1 MSPSSVSCG
10 LRATWWL
17 LDKFESHW
25 IRWCIVLLLYAEWT
39 TAFYRFSDVCRLSLT
54 RYVNQIRA
62 DEVLNWVF
70 CRWNFALCIFRQK
83 TNQNE
88 SCLKVKV
95 NRILKV
101 KLMLVF
107 LATAFKTAM
116 RAWRRPEVKVS
127 SCTLTDNLSQIRFNL
142 CISVWTLYILWKEEI
157 KSKVHKN
164 HFAVLV
170 LLSCSVKRFTVQSP
184 AFKSSLKLKC

>member
-101 KLMLVF
+101 KLMLVCF
-107 LATAFKTAM
+107 LQQHLKPPWEPEEDQRSKSAAAPSLITYLRSDLISASLSGHFISCE
-116 RAWRRPEVKVS
+116 RRK
-127 SCTLTDNLSQIRFNL
+127 
-142 CISVWTLYILWKEEI
+142 
-157 KSKVHKN
+157 
-164 HFAVLV
+164 
-170 LLSCSVKRFTVQSP
+170 
-184 AFKSSLKLKC
+184 